1 MTKQMPSFIIAG
13 IWKHTDLP
21 PPVGISAKYPRRLKR
36 NQ

>member
-21 PPVGISAKYPRRLKR
+21 PVGISAKYRLALKR